1 MKFIKKNQIII
12 YATALMLVVAGYMNF
27 TTGESKK
34 IQTATADVTNIEDVA
49 VNNVTNIVE
58 DTASTN
64 ITSIKNIASTDENIG
79 DAQFVSANVVNEDDL
94 NKPENNSIDVATKTN
109 NIDSSNE
116 YFSKSK
122 LDRETMYSEMLDT
135 YEKILSNN
143 NSTETQKQSATD
155 EIKKI
160 NNLKNSIMICENLIE
175 TKGFENSV
183 IFANDESIS
192 VVVKKDDL
200 SQQDVAQIQNIISR
214 EMKTKIE
221 NIHISNK

>member
-27 TTGESKK
+27 TTSESKK
-34 IQTATADVTNIEDVA
+34 IQTATADVTNIKDVA
-49 VNNVTNIVE
+49 STNNVTNIVE

-94 NKPENNSIDVATKTN
+94 NKPENNSIDVAAKTN

-214 EMKTKIE
+214 GNEDKNRKHTYFK
-221 NIHISNK
+221 